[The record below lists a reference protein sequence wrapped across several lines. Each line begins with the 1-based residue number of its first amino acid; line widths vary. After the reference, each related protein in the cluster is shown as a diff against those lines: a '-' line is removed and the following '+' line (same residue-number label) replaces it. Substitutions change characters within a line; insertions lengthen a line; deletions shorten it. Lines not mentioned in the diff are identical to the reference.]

1 MKKIK
6 QKQKQITWDTLK
18 WKDVVIDND
27 GDELIVLA
35 VVNDLVFISYNDD
48 FEKHLN
54 TYHKQEL
61 QKSGYTIKQATPVE
75 KVKIID
81 GRKYQL
87 VEE

>member
-1 MKKIK
+1 MKTK
-6 QKQKQITWDTLK
+6 KQKQITWDTLK
-18 WKDVVIDND
+18 WKDVVIDRD

-54 TYHKQEL
+54 TYHKLEL
-61 QKSGYTIKQATPVE
+61 QKDGYTIKQATPVE

>member
-1 MKKIK
+1 MNKTKK
-6 QKQKQITWDTLK
+6 QREITWDTLK
-18 WKDVVIDND
+18 WKDVVINSD
-27 GDELIVLA
+27 GNELIVLA

-54 TYHKQEL
+54 TYHKLEL
-61 QKSGYTIKQATPVE
+61 QKDGYTIKQATPVE